1 MDRDR
6 PGEDR
11 VPRLFGDDDSFAA
24 RLERWAVEVRVDDAA
39 RRRNDER
46 WLLQQAAEEGTF
58 GGVLADLAERQ
69 AHVVVHTRSGSR
81 HFGRIDVVGVD
92 FVAVHSATGSEA
104 LVAMAAVLS
113 LRTGPSVPRTLGDR
127 TVSTQLTLAEVLARL
142 AGERERVMV
151 VHEKDH
157 ALNGTLQSVGD
168 DVVVLALDGDGGGA
182 HGTAYVPLGAVGE
195 VIVAM

>member
-6 PGEDR
+6 PGEGR
-11 VPRLFGDDDSFAA
+11 APRLFGDDTSFAA
-24 RLERWAVEVRVDDAA
+24 RLERWAVEVRIDDAV
-39 RRRNDER
+39 RRRTDER

-58 GGVLADLAERQ
+58 GGVLADLAERR
-69 AHVVVHTRSGSR
+69 AHVAVHTRSGGR

-92 FVAVHSATGSEA
+92 FVGVHGAAGSEA
-104 LVAMAAVLS
+104 LVALAAVSS
-113 LRTGPSVPRTLGDR
+113 LRTWPGEPGTLGDR
-127 TVSTQLTLAEVLARL
+127 TVSTQLSLAEVLARL

-182 HGTAYVPLGAVGE
+182 HGVAYLPLQAVGE
-195 VIVAM
+195 LIVGL